1 MRVLKRLSWRLLAGV
16 VVLWGTAT
24 LIFIAVNITP
34 GDTATM
40 ILGGPDALP
49 TPAVL
54 QQVRTEYGL
63 DKPLY
68 LQYYIYISRLARANL
83 GESFRLHV
91 PVSQLI
97 GQQIGATAT
106 LALSATVVAVA
117 LSLIVSLA
125 TAQRNRWLTLAV
137 TFPEFAVSL
146 IPSFVIGLL
155 LLLGFSFSFHLFPAS
170 SAHGW
175 SAMVLPTLTLALPII
190 GVVSQVLRRELDHT
204 LEQPFIISA
213 RARGLSDMGVRA
225 GHALRHA
232 LIPTVTL
239 SSMVFAGLFSSAVV
253 VETVFNRQGL
263 GRLMVDATSNKDIPL
278 VLGLALLVT
287 LINVVINIIVD
298 FIYVVIDPRV
308 ERQ

>member
-1 MRVLKRLSWRLLAGV
+1 MRVLKRLTSRLLAGL

-24 LIFIAVNITP
+24 LIFIAINVTP
-34 GDTATM
+34 GDAATM

-68 LQYYIYISRLARANL
+68 QQYYLYISRLVRGDL

-91 PVSQLI
+91 PVTLLI

-106 LALSATVVAVA
+106 LALLATIVGVT
-117 LSLIVSLA
+117 LSLIVSLT
-125 TAQRNRWLTLAV
+125 TAKRGDWLTLAAS
-137 TFPEFAVSL
+137 FPEFAFSL

-155 LLLGFSFSFHLFPAS
+155 LLLGFSFHFHLFSVS

-175 SAMVLPTLTLALPII
+175 NAMVLPTVTLALPIF

-204 LEQPFIISA
+204 LEQPFILSA
-213 RARGLSDMGVRA
+213 LARGLSDTGVRA

-239 SSMVFAGLFSSAVV
+239 TSMVFAGLFSGAVV

-298 FIYVVIDPRV
+298 FIYVLIDPRV
-308 ERQ
+308 ER